1 MRAPSKGL
9 SRELQVG
16 LFVFTALLVVLA
28 FSFRITETPIFYSG
42 TRITAYLNDATGLYK
57 KSKVK
62 MAGVDVGLVTDIVL
76 EEGRARITLTIKDHI
91 EIPSGSKVIP
101 RPLGIL
107 GDKYIEIV
115 SPALVE
121 PKGASQKDASQK
133 SEESPSVILQEG
145 ARLWNWLLPSALA
158 QSLSAKPSSK
168 KSFREG
174 DVIPAENSGSTL
186 DDLTRQLSDVSQD
199 LKAISSALRRMLE
212 GGDVNSP
219 LGNTLKNTES
229 LTSGL
234 DAIVKENRQDL
245 RQIVNS
251 LAKLTRSLDAAVS
264 DKSQKGLS
272 KDIQSLAKAAD
283 RLSTTIKNIES
294 ITSKIDRGEG
304 TLGRLVND
312 PVTANEFNKAL
323 VTLNS
328 ALDRAERTRIFLEAI
343 PELDMKS
350 QDVKTYVG
358 LKLAPRDNTA
368 YIGQLVVVPQGTSKT
383 TITRTR
389 VNGGSETVTEE
400 TVEDPT
406 GVLFSIQ
413 YAKRFWN
420 TSFRVGLF
428 ESEGGLALDQHLFK
442 DQLRISTEL
451 FNFSKGQSPNLK
463 FTAAYRLLDIFQ
475 IQTGMERTLEGRRFA
490 FVGLGLSFSDE
501 DLKTVL
507 LLPGVP

>member
-1 MRAPSKGL
+1 
-9 SRELQVG
+9 
-16 LFVFTALLVVLA
+16 
-28 FSFRITETPIFYSG
+28 
-42 TRITAYLNDATGLYK
+42 
-57 KSKVK
+57 
-62 MAGVDVGLVTDIVL
+62 
-76 EEGRARITLTIKDHI
+76 
-91 EIPSGSKVIP
+91 
-101 RPLGIL
+101 
-107 GDKYIEIV
+107 
-115 SPALVE
+115 
-121 PKGASQKDASQK
+121 
-133 SEESPSVILQEG
+133 
-145 ARLWNWLLPSALA
+145 
-158 QSLSAKPSSK
+158 
-168 KSFREG
+168 
-174 DVIPAENSGSTL
+174 
-186 DDLTRQLSDVSQD
+186 
-199 LKAISSALRRMLE
+199 
-212 GGDVNSP
+212 VNSP

-229 LTSGL
+229 LTSSL
-234 DAIVKENRQDL
+234 DTIVKENRQDL
-245 RQIVNS
+245 RQIMNS
-251 LAKLTRSLDAAVS
+251 LAKLMRSLDAVAG

-389 VNGGSETVTEE
+389 VNGGSETVKEE

-428 ESEGGLALDQHLFK
+428 ESKGGLALDQHLFK

-463 FTAAYRLLDIFQ
+463 FTAAYRLLDIFL
-475 IQTGMERTLEGRRFA
+475 IQTGMERTLERRRFA